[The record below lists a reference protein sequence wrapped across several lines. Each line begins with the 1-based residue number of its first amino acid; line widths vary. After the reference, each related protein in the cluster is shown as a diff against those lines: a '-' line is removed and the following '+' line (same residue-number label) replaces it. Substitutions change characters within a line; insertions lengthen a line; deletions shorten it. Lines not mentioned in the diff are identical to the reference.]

1 MNFSVYTVMMWF
13 ILLAMRRTPRCLNC
27 CLLSIYRLFLAWCRS
42 RLTTLVFCFLKAGT
56 LRGWTLSSWRGSTE
70 EGWWLTSFCLCW
82 EEILLVAWAILA
94 AISAFLLFSASAFS
108 ASFAFLAAS
117 FFAVSSSFTV
127 GFFGTG
133 CFCDDLF
140 FFLYRL
146 LWITVEYCF
155 PHCAFP

>member
-1 MNFSVYTVMMWF
+1 M
-13 ILLAMRRTPRCLNC
+13 AC
-27 CLLSIYRLFLAWCRS
+27 
-42 RLTTLVFCFLKAGT
+42 
-56 LRGWTLSSWRGSTE
+56 
-70 EGWWLTSFCLCW
+70 
-82 EEILLVAWAILA
+82 AILA

-140 FFLYRL
+140 FFFIDFCGSL
-146 LWITVEYCF
+146 LNI
-155 PHCAFP
+155 AFPSALFLKLVSRALFSLRSSLLSSSKQKAKR